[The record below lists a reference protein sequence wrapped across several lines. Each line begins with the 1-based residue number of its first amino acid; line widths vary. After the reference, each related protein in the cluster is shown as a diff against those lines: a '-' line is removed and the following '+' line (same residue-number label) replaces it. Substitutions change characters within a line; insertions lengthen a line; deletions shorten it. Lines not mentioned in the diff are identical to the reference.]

1 MQESPVA
8 ASDVVVTA
16 ERLRKLRLA
25 TTMDG
30 GRLVGCAVRVSSGDA
45 QVDTAACQAMIACA
59 GQGVTNSEVL
69 ADCVDNRVAV
79 YVQERANAPAED
91 K

>member
-1 MQESPVA
+1 MQASPAA

-16 ERLRKLRLA
+16 ERLRKLQLA
-25 TTMDG
+25 TTMEG
-30 GRLVGCAVRVSSGDA
+30 GKLSGCSVRVSSGDA
-45 QVDTAACQAMIACA
+45 RIDTVACQAMSVCA
-59 GQGVTNSEVL
+59 GQGVTNSEAL
-69 ADCVDNRVAV
+69 ADCVDNRVAA